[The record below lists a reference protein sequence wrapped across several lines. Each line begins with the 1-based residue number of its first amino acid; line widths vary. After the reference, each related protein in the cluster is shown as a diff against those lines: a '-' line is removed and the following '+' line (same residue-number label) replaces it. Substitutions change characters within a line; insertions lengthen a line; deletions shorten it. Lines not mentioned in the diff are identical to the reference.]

1 MPLSPPKL
9 SRHWDRQPKLCTSS
23 CCTKNPIRAL
33 NTSTASPK
41 MSHYPPEVTATAGS
55 TGRGVIVVPVVAE
68 VCKKIHCVTLNKFLI
83 NEFHLSGVQTRNV
96 SCAKT
101 SDFEMVSD
109 DLCDPQLQ
117 PIVNRTCAT
126 DACDPRS
133 AIRLNTCFEYY
144 KGNNLHVLF

>member
-1 MPLSPPKL
+1 
-9 SRHWDRQPKLCTSS
+9 
-23 CCTKNPIRAL
+23 
-33 NTSTASPK
+33 

-68 VCKKIHCVTLNKFLI
+68 VCRREKKTKESLCWFLI
-83 NEFHLSGVQTRNV
+83 NEFHVSGVQTRNV

-117 PIVNRTCAT
+117 PVVNRTCAA

-133 AIRLNTCFEYY
+133 AIRHMFPIY
-144 KGNNLHVLF
+144 KKNNLYVLF